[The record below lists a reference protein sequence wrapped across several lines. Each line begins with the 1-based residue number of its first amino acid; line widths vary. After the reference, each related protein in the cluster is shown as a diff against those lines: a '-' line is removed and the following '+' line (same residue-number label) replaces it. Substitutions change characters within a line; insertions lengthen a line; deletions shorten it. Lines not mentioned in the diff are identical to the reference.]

1 MNPHTA
7 HSISL
12 FQLWRSLMQHRNL
25 IKQMSK
31 REILGRYKGSLLGVF
46 WSFVT
51 PLLMLVV
58 FTFVFGE
65 IFQSK
70 WPGSES
76 TGGLDFAA
84 ALFAGFLI
92 YTFFSECISRSPSLI
107 TSNVNYVKKVVFPLE
122 ILTVVSLIAAIFHL
136 LAAYIILVA
145 LIIFSGWELTW
156 SMLLL
161 PVIFLPF
168 MFLVLGFSWALA
180 ALGVYLRDIGHI
192 IGPVLTAMMFL
203 SPVFY
208 SLDSVSQKF
217 LIIYYLNPLTLIIE
231 ESRAVLLYGNM
242 PDFIALAIYTLVS
255 LVIFWLGYIFFQKT
269 RKGFADVL

>member
-1 MNPHTA
+1 MNPHAA
-7 HSISL
+7 HSISPL
-12 FQLWRSLMQHRNL
+12 QLWRSLMRHRNR
-25 IKQMSK
+25 IIQMSK
-31 REILGRYKGSLLGVF
+31 REIIGRYKGSLLGVF

-70 WPGSES
+70 WPNSKA
-76 TGGLDFAA
+76 TGGLDFAVP
-84 ALFAGFLI
+84 LFAGFLI
-92 YTFFSECISRSPSLI
+92 YTFFAECISRAPGLI
-107 TSNVNYVKKVVFPLE
+107 TGNVNYVKKVIFPLE
-122 ILTVVSLIAAIFHL
+122 ILVVTSLLAALFHL
-136 LAAYIILVA
+136 LAAYIILIA
-145 LIIFSGWELTW
+145 LILFSGWELTW

-168 MFLVLGFSWALA
+168 MFLVLGFSWVLA
-180 ALGVYLRDIGHI
+180 ALGVYLRDISHI
-192 IGPVLTAMMFL
+192 IGPILTAMMFL

-217 LIIYYLNPLTLIIE
+217 LFIYYLNPLTLIIE
-231 ESRAVLLYGNM
+231 EGRSVLLYGNM
-242 PDFIALAIYTLVS
+242 PDLSLLAIYTIIS
-255 LVIFWLGYIFFQKT
+255 LIFFWLGYSFFQKT

>member
-7 HSISL
+7 HSISPL
-12 FQLWRSLMQHRNL
+12 LLWRSIVQHRNL
-25 IKQMSK
+25 IIQMSK
-31 REILGRYKGSLLGVF
+31 REIIGRYKGSLLGVF

-70 WPGSES
+70 WPGSPA
-76 TGGLDFAA
+76 TGGLDFAVP
-84 ALFAGFLI
+84 LFAGFLI
-92 YTFFSECISRSPSLI
+92 YTFFAECISRAPGLI
-107 TSNVNYVKKVVFPLE
+107 TGNVNYVKKVVFPLE

-136 LAAYIILVA
+136 LAGYIILIA
-145 LIIFSGWELTW
+145 LILISGWELAW

-168 MFLVLGFSWALA
+168 MFMVLGFSWGLA
-180 ALGVYLRDIGHI
+180 ALGVYLRDISHI
-192 IGPVLTAMMFL
+192 IGPILMGVMFL

-231 ESRAVLLYGNM
+231 ESRSVLLHGNM
-242 PDFIALAIYTLVS
+242 PDFTLLATYTIIS
-255 LVIFWLGYIFFQKT
+255 LTIFWLGYAFFQKT